1 MIDPAYVSAIHIL
14 PVSYSRARHWH
25 ELRGFVHDALADAMH
40 HEAALQGARPRSMSL
55 LISRRHL
62 SGVNPSETQCQL
74 DILSGELRLAGVPHA
89 IHCVVPGDTEPDQ
102 HQLRITLQRP

>member
-1 MIDPAYVSAIHIL
+1 MIKPSQANAEHSL
-14 PVSYSRARHWH
+14 PVCYSRARQWH

-40 HEAALQGARPRSMSL
+40 HEAALLGARPRSMSL

-62 SGVNPSETQCQL
+62 GDGNPSEARRQL

-89 IHCVVPGDTEPDQ
+89 IHCVVPGDAEPAE